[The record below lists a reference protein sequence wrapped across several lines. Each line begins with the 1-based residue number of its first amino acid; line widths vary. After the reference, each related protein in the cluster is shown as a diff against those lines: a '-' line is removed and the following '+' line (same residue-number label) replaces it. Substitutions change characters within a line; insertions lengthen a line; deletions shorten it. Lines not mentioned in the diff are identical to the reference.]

1 MVVNEL
7 FYPRHE
13 SMYIN
18 YIYAIIL
25 ILISHKQK
33 IMNES
38 QRAWITHK
46 QLHKILSIAVW
57 AEEFSKLQDSS
68 IAYQSTEEIKDLID
82 HILTQNHLVRV
93 QK

>member
-1 MVVNEL
+1 MYVHKL
-7 FYPRHE
+7 ILCYHT
-13 SMYIN
+13 YIN
-18 YIYAIIL
+18 L
-25 ILISHKQK
+25 TSK

-46 QLHKILSIAVW
+46 QLDKILSIAVW

-93 QK
+93 EK